1 MGRVFSLSE
10 VQQCWSDVMNSLEAQ
25 GKVMRDLEDGQSSRA
40 CEGPFG
46 LLWPREPRS
55 VSATF

>member
-25 GKVMRDLEDGQSSRA
+25 GKVMRDLEDGQSSR
-40 CEGPFG
+40 GT
-46 LLWPREPRS
+46 L
-55 VSATF
+55 